1 MHFHAS
7 EAANTRQNTT
17 SRQPHVFTGRL
28 FGFSLM
34 LNMYKNGH
42 LMLTYHK
49 LKTKLSWQ
57 TNSVML
63 LLFTTWL
70 SSNSASAAPQTTPSS
85 PVIQQ
90 AQQGVEWNNQGFVL
104 GQQGQYA
111 QATALYQRAL
121 PLLQANDRRTQLNRA
136 ATLNNLGVA
145 LSHQQQLN
153 AAAQAFSEAYSLRAY
168 HLGPTAAP
176 ALLSQHNLA
185 ITLSGLGQ
193 TQLACQ
199 HMQAALQGRT
209 TTLGAEHSDTQL
221 SARLLQHIPNCT
233 ALSN

>member
-1 MHFHAS
+1 
-7 EAANTRQNTT
+7 
-17 SRQPHVFTGRL
+17 
-28 FGFSLM
+28 
-34 LNMYKNGH
+34 
-42 LMLTYHK
+42 MLTHLK

-63 LLFTTWL
+63 LLCTMCLGINT
-70 SSNSASAAPQTTPSS
+70 ASAAPQNLSPNPATP
-85 PVIQQ
+85 P

-104 GQQGQYA
+104 SQQGQYA

-145 LSHQQQLN
+145 LNHQQQLN
-153 AAAQAFSEAYSLRAY
+153 AAAQAFSEAYALRTR
-168 HLGPTAAP
+168 HLGHTAAP

-185 ITLSGLGQ
+185 VTLSGLGQ
-193 TQLACQ
+193 NQLACQ

-209 TTLGAEHSDTQL
+209 ATLGATHSDTQL

-233 ALSN
+233 AL

>member
-1 MHFHAS
+1 MLTHHKLQ
-7 EAANTRQNTT
+7 TRL
-17 SRQPHVFTGRL
+17 SGPKY
-28 FGFSLM
+28 SLM
-34 LNMYKNGH
+34 LLLCSTVLG
-42 LMLTYHK
+42 
-49 LKTKLSWQ
+49 
-57 TNSVML
+57 TN
-63 LLFTTWL
+63 T
-70 SSNSASAAPQTTPSS
+70 ASAAPQNLSTNPA
-85 PVIQQ
+85 IQP

-111 QATALYQRAL
+111 QAIALYQRAL

-153 AAAQAFSEAYSLRAY
+153 AAAQAFSEAYILRVH

-185 ITLSGLGQ
+185 VTLSGLGQ
-193 TQLACQ
+193 IQLACQ

-209 TTLGAEHSDTQL
+209 ATLGTAHSDTQL

-233 ALSN
+233 AL

>member
-1 MHFHAS
+1 
-7 EAANTRQNTT
+7 
-17 SRQPHVFTGRL
+17 
-28 FGFSLM
+28 
-34 LNMYKNGH
+34 
-42 LMLTYHK
+42 MLTHRK
-49 LKTKLSWQ
+49 LKTKLSRQ
-57 TNSVML
+57 KRSVML
-63 LLFTTWL
+63 LLCTMCL
-70 SSNSASAAPQTTPSS
+70 SSNIANAAPQNPA
-85 PVIQQ
+85 IQP

-153 AAAQAFSEAYSLRAY
+153 AAAQAFSEAYILRVH

-185 ITLSGLGQ
+185 VTLSGLGQ

-209 TTLGAEHSDTQL
+209 ATLGTAHSDTQL

-233 ALSN
+233 AL

>member
-1 MHFHAS
+1 
-7 EAANTRQNTT
+7 
-17 SRQPHVFTGRL
+17 
-28 FGFSLM
+28 M
-34 LNMYKNGH
+34 LQH
-42 LMLTYHK
+42 SK
-49 LKTKLSWQ
+49 LKSTFLWQ
-57 TNSVML
+57 KHGLML
-63 LLFTTWL
+63 LLCTTWL
-70 SSNSASAAPQTTPSS
+70 GINTASAEPQTTPTS
-85 PVIQQ
+85 PVTQQ

-111 QATALYQRAL
+111 QATSLYQRAL

-153 AAAQAFSEAYSLRAY
+153 AAAQAFSEAYTLRTH

-176 ALLSQHNLA
+176 TLLSQHNLA
-185 ITLSGLGQ
+185 VTLSGLGQ

-209 TTLGAEHSDTQL
+209 TTLGAAHSDTQL

-233 ALSN
+233 AL

>member
-1 MHFHAS
+1 
-7 EAANTRQNTT
+7 
-17 SRQPHVFTGRL
+17 
-28 FGFSLM
+28 
-34 LNMYKNGH
+34 
-42 LMLTYHK
+42 MLTHLK

-63 LLFTTWL
+63 LLCTMWL
-70 SSNSASAAPQTTPSS
+70 SINTASAAPQAVPTN

-104 GQQGQYA
+104 SQQGQYA
-111 QATALYQRAL
+111 QATTLYQRAL

-153 AAAQAFSEAYSLRAY
+153 AAAQAFREAYALRAQ
-168 HLGPTAAP
+168 HLGHTAAP

-193 TQLACQ
+193 TQPACQ

-209 TTLGAEHSDTQL
+209 ATLGAAHSDTQL

-233 ALSN
+233 AL

>member
-1 MHFHAS
+1 MLTHHKLQ
-7 EAANTRQNTT
+7 TRL
-17 SRQPHVFTGRL
+17 SGPKY
-28 FGFSLM
+28 SLM
-34 LNMYKNGH
+34 LLLCSTVLG
-42 LMLTYHK
+42 
-49 LKTKLSWQ
+49 
-57 TNSVML
+57 TN
-63 LLFTTWL
+63 T
-70 SSNSASAAPQTTPSS
+70 ASAAPQNLSTNPAI
-85 PVIQQ
+85 PP

-121 PLLQANDRRTQLNRA
+121 PLLQASDHRTQLNRA

-153 AAAQAFSEAYSLRAY
+153 AAAQAFSEAYILRVH

-185 ITLSGLGQ
+185 VTLSGLGQ
-193 TQLACQ
+193 IQLACQ

-209 TTLGAEHSDTQL
+209 TILGAAHSDTQL

-233 ALSN
+233 AL

>member
-1 MHFHAS
+1 MPQKPLTHAK
-7 EAANTRQNTT
+7 TQ
-17 SRQPHVFTGRL
+17 QPASPIFTGRL
-28 FGFSLM
+28 FGISLM
-34 LNMYKNGH
+34 LNVYKTGH
-42 LMLTYHK
+42 LMLTHHK
-49 LKTKLSWQ
+49 LKTKLSEQ

-63 LLFTTWL
+63 LLCTMCL
-70 SSNSASAAPQTTPSS
+70 GINIASAAPQTTSS
-85 PVIQQ
+85 GPVIQQ

-104 GQQGQYA
+104 GQQGEFA

-153 AAAQAFSEAYSLRAY
+153 AAAQAFSEAYALRAQ

-185 ITLSGLGQ
+185 VTLSGLGQ

-209 TTLGAEHSDTQL
+209 TTLGAAHSDTQL

-233 ALSN
+233 AL

>member
-1 MHFHAS
+1 
-7 EAANTRQNTT
+7 
-17 SRQPHVFTGRL
+17 
-28 FGFSLM
+28 M
-34 LNMYKNGH
+34 LNVYKTGH
-42 LMLTYHK
+42 RMLTHHK
-49 LKTKLSWQ
+49 LKTKLSGQ

-63 LLFTTWL
+63 LLYTMCFGI
-70 SSNSASAAPQTTPSS
+70 NIASAAPQNLPTNPAI
-85 PVIQQ
+85 PPL
-90 AQQGVEWNNQGFVL
+90 QQGVEWNNQGFVL

-111 QATALYQRAL
+111 QATAFYQRAL

-153 AAAQAFSEAYSLRAY
+153 TAAQAFSEAHALRAQ
-168 HLGPTAAP
+168 HLGHTAAP

-185 ITLSGLGQ
+185 VTLSGLGQ

-209 TTLGAEHSDTQL
+209 ATLGAAHSDTQL

-233 ALSN
+233 AL